1 MTRDVISYIQIW
13 YALASV
19 ERKQYLQFG
28 PKAHRPVN
36 QWCAYQRICTS
47 ETLKFKR
54 LLRMTQEVRLA
65 IYKTALLLVEESTVA
80 ILLQS
85 LSDAAESVRTKS
97 RPLSVLHACLLL
109 CAVQP
114 WYCRGTLQKCTNSR
128 KSGRAAMHTSLTS
141 VSRISL
147 QRRPAFRPSTCIL
160 SYDMRSATRPVL
172 TR

>member
-1 MTRDVISYIQIW
+1 M
-13 YALASV
+13 
-19 ERKQYLQFG
+19 QFG

-65 IYKTALLLVEESTVA
+65 IYKTALLLEEESTVA

-85 LSDAAESVRTKS
+85 LGRSGVSSDQVEASLC
-97 RPLSVLHACLLL
+97 PACLSSRLPSP
-109 CAVQP
+109 AMV
-114 WYCRGTLQKCTNSR
+114 LQVYLYKNALILANLAEPPCI
-128 KSGRAAMHTSLTS
+128 TSLTS
-141 VSRISL
+141 VSRSSL
-147 QRRPAFRPSTCIL
+147 QRRHAFRPTTCIL
-160 SYDMRSATRPVL
+160 SHDMRSATRPVL